1 MQVYD
6 IIGDTHGYADE
17 LHSLLETLG
26 YRDGSRLT
34 SHPEGRKVIF
44 LGDYVD
50 RGPKIREV
58 LETVRTMVD
67 GGMALAIL
75 GNHEINA
82 MRFHAKG
89 SEGEFL
95 RPHTAKNLRQH
106 RATLAQIPDVA
117 EWEGWLNWFAA
128 LPLSLDFGN
137 LRAVHASWD
146 DEAIAELSQIGRL
159 EGTTLE
165 KYSRK
170 DTAGHATISRIV
182 NGPEAFLPAG
192 YKHETVDGAMRR
204 EFRVKWWLDIVG
216 MTCREAIFPDDPTMP
231 DLPPQNAPKTGYPTD
246 APPTFFGHYS
256 RRGGTP
262 APIRPNLACIDY
274 GPGKGGFL
282 CAYRWNG
289 EAIIS
294 PEKFVVAGKSNQGEA

>member
-1 MQVYD
+1 MQAYD

-17 LHSLLETLG
+17 LHALLETLG
-26 YRDGSRLT
+26 YRNGSRPIT
-34 SHPEGRKVIF
+34 HPDGRTAIF

-58 LETVRTMVD
+58 LETVREMVD
-67 GGMALAIL
+67 GGSALAIL
-75 GNHEINA
+75 GNHEVNA
-82 MRFHAKG
+82 MRFHTKG
-89 SEGEFL
+89 SDGEFL
-95 RPHTAKNLRQH
+95 RPHTEKHIRQH
-106 RATLAQIPDVA
+106 RATLDQFPDVA
-117 EWEGWLNWFAA
+117 EWESWLDWLAG

-146 DEAIAELSQIGRL
+146 GAAIAELARIGRL
-159 EGTTLE
+159 EGATLE
-165 KYSRK
+165 KYSLK
-170 DTAGHATISRIV
+170 DSEEHATISRII

-192 YKHETVDGAMRR
+192 YQHETVDGAMRR
-204 EFRVKWWLDIVG
+204 EFRVKWWLDIAG

-231 DLPPQNAPKTGYPTD
+231 DLALQNAPKTGYPAA

-282 CAYRWNG
+282 CAYRWDG
-289 EAIIS
+289 ESEIAI
-294 PEKFVVAGKSNQGEA
+294 EKFVVAGQ